1 MGFTKVAP
9 AGIGTEPGSEIK
21 VGDSLL
27 HSTGIDLGSGT
38 GIGATITRQG
48 NATFSGIVT
57 ASSFDGSL
65 AASNL
70 TGALPAIDGSSL
82 TGVAGLGTALS
93 SDQTSPLSTLYYV
106 NSVMSIGS
114 TVTVD
119 PPPTALAVYTN
130 YAELQLEDGADLIIE
145 SGDVVPDVFDLFLS

>member
-1 MGFTKVAP
+1 MSFTKVAP
-9 AGIGTEPGSEIK
+9 AGIGTEPGTSIRI
-21 VGDSLL
+21 GDSLL

-57 ASSFDGSL
+57 AQKFVGDGSEL
-65 AASNL
+65 N
-70 TGALPAIDGSSL
+70 
-82 TGVAGLGTALS
+82 GVSGIGTALS
-93 SDQTSPLSTLYYV
+93 NDSTSPLNTLYYV

-114 TVTVD
+114 TITVD

-130 YAELQLEDGADLIIE
+130 YAELQLEDSADLIIE
-145 SGDVVPDVFDLFLS
+145 SGDIVPDVLGLFVS

>member
-57 ASSFDGSL
+57 AQKFVGDGSEL
-65 AASNL
+65 N
-70 TGALPAIDGSSL
+70 
-82 TGVAGLGTALS
+82 GVSVIGTALS
-93 SDQTSPLSTLYYV
+93 NDSTSPLNTLYYV

-114 TVTVD
+114 TITVD
-119 PPPTALAVYTN
+119 PPTTALAVYTN
-130 YAELQLEDGADLIIE
+130 YAELQLEESADLIIE

>member
-57 ASSFDGSL
+57 AQKFVGDGSEL
-65 AASNL
+65 N
-70 TGALPAIDGSSL
+70 
-82 TGVAGLGTALS
+82 GVSGLGTALS
-93 SDQTSPLSTLYYV
+93 NDSTSPLNTLYYV

-114 TVTVD
+114 TITVD

-130 YAELQLEDGADLIIE
+130 YAELQLENGADLIIE

>member
-1 MGFTKVAP
+1 MALTR
-9 AGIGTEPGSEIK
+9 
-21 VGDSLL
+21 
-27 HSTGIDLGSGT
+27 
-38 GIGATITRQG
+38 ATDKIIANADG
-48 NATFSGIVT
+48 NLNLSGIVT

-65 AASNL
+65 AASKL
-70 TGALPAIDGSSL
+70 TGALPAISGESL
-82 TGVAGLGTALS
+82 TNLPAGLGTALS
-93 SDQTSPLSTLYYV
+93 SDQASPLNTLYYV

-145 SGDVVPDVFDLFLS
+145 SGDVIPNVFNINIDQY

>member
-9 AGIGTEPGSEIK
+9 AGIGTEQGSGYRI
-21 VGDSLL
+21 GDSLL

-38 GIGATITRQG
+38 TIGATITRQG

-57 ASSFDGSL
+57 ATKFVGDGSEL
-65 AASNL
+65 N
-70 TGALPAIDGSSL
+70 
-82 TGVAGLGTALS
+82 GVSGLGTALS
-93 SDQTSPLSTLYYV
+93 NDSTSPLNTLYYV

-114 TVTVD
+114 TITVN

-130 YAELQLEDGADLIIE
+130 YAELQLEESADLIIE
-145 SGDVVPDVFDLFLS
+145 SGDVVPDVLGLFVP